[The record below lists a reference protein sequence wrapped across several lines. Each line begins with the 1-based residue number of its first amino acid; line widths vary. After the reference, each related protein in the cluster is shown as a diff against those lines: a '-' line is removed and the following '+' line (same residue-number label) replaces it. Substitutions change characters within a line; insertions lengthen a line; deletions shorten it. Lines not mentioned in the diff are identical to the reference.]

1 MSEILKDVQEFNKTK
16 RELVKK
22 IKQLEKER
30 ERFFELNNDLN
41 NFVHSISHDL
51 KSPISHLKGL
61 IDILFQTELANKES
75 DLKNYILDALNNLQT
90 RVEDLSILGTASGK
104 EAHSVINFHE
114 VMKEVRFDLQDQ
126 IKSSNAIIIED
137 FTEAPTIYFS
147 KKNLRSILYNLVG
160 NAIKYAS
167 PGVAPCITV
176 VTERWRKKTIVIK
189 VSDNGMGIKEDDYE
203 KIFYMY
209 KRLTDHVEG
218 KGVGLALVKRIVESA
233 EGKIEVKSEI
243 GMGTTFKIF
252 LKE

>member
-1 MSEILKDVQEFNKTK
+1 MSEILKDVQELNKTK

-30 ERFFELNNDLN
+30 ERFLELNNDLN

-61 IDILFQTELANKES
+61 IDILFLTVGKNEAELKS
-75 DLKNYILDALNNLQT
+75 LILDSLNNLQT
-90 RVEDLSILGTASGK
+90 RVEDLSILETVTGK
-104 EAHSVINFHE
+104 EGHSTLDFHN

-126 IKSSNAIIIED
+126 IKQSNAMIIED
-137 FTEAPTIYFS
+137 FTQCPTIYFS

-167 PGVAPCITV
+167 PGVPPCVTV
-176 VTERWRKKTIVIK
+176 VTEKARKKNIVLK
-189 VSDNGMGIKEDDYE
+189 VSDNGMGITDADLD
-203 KIFYMY
+203 KIFFMY
-209 KRLTDHVEG
+209 KRLTNHVEG
-218 KGVGLALVKRIVESA
+218 KGVGLALVKRIVENA
-233 EGKIEVKSEI
+233 EGKIEVKSEL
-243 GMGTTFKIF
+243 GVGTTFKVY